1 MFTNAAEYFFLFC
14 TFFFSPLFFFF
25 CPSRGIGERKDSKRA
40 QTLQEYYLYQTR
52 KVCARWRFIFAW
64 DQSRQ

>member
-1 MFTNAAEYFFLFC
+1 MPQSTSSFFALFS
-14 TFFFSPLFFFF
+14 FPLSFSFF
-25 CPSRGIGERKDSKRA
+25 CPSRGIGEKKDSKRA

-64 DQSRQ
+64 DQSLQ